1 MRGFSVYLVRF
12 LALGLVLIA
21 ACEVSI
27 VPRDGTAPPAT
38 AISGSVE
45 LGEYGPEPAG
55 DVVLFRYDC
64 AIPPPPLGSG
74 RPVDFVLVP
83 ESRFEDGKA
92 EFFFSSVAPETCS
105 LVTGFLDRDDDFH
118 YALDVVSQPSA
129 GDLRFNSA
137 QVETSSV
144 EDEVDFIPLPA
155 PVTLRAVGVY
165 EHDRPSFLFDGEM
178 EPPVME
184 VGTEVGS
191 TEALRI
197 NLLSYPLSTEIVSFA
212 LPAFDVVFGSDL
224 DQDGL
229 PDDDNED
236 GLPDVD
242 WPLIQLQRIQT
253 EDPSG
258 GESSP
263 PVTLPGVV
271 MAVDPESPSNGYSLL
286 SEAAEQ
292 GISLDEDG
300 LLVTEEIRIYVPG
313 LVVTSTEPLQLDPI
327 EGIAAAGTEVLGQ
340 YRLVVINPDGRLWIV
355 PNELG
360 ALGLPSQQV
369 AVELIA
375 AQ

>member
-1 MRGFSVYLVRF
+1 MRVFSVHMVRF
-12 LALGLVLIA
+12 LAFGLVFMV
-21 ACEVSI
+21 ACDVAI

-38 AISGSVE
+38 LISGSVD
-45 LGEYGPEPAG
+45 LGEFGAESGG

-64 AIPPPPLGSG
+64 ALLPPPLGSG
-74 RPVDFVLVP
+74 RPVDFVLIP
-83 ESRFEDGKA
+83 ESRFEDGRA

-105 LVTGFLDRDDDFH
+105 LVTGFLDQDDDFH
-118 YALDVVSQPSA
+118 YALDVASQPSA
-129 GDLRFNSA
+129 GDLRLSSL
-137 QVETSSV
+137 QVVTGSV
-144 EDEVDFIPLPA
+144 EDDVDFIPLPD
-155 PVTLRAVGVY
+155 PITLRVVGTY
-165 EHDRPSFLFDGEM
+165 EHDRPSFRFEGET
-178 EPPVME
+178 EQPVME

-191 TEALRI
+191 TETLRV
-197 NLLSYPLSTEIVSFA
+197 NLLSYPLSTEFVTLA
-212 LPAFDVVFGSDL
+212 QPAFDVVFGSDN

-253 EDPSG
+253 DDPSG
-258 GESSP
+258 GGSSQS
-263 PVTLPGVV
+263 VTLPGVV
-271 MAVDPESPSNGYSLL
+271 MALDPQDSANEYSLL
-286 SEAAEQ
+286 AEAAEQ
-292 GISLDEDG
+292 GIPLDESG

-327 EGIAAAGTEVLGQ
+327 EGIAAGGTEVLGQ

-360 ALGLPSQQV
+360 ALGIPSQGLT
-369 AVELIA
+369 VELVA